1 MTMEPIRLTVT
12 DRDGQPRSE
21 WPLTRGVPLPEGAV
35 GETGELMLAGPG
47 GDAVPVQLRPLAR
60 WPDGSLKWVLAD
72 FQADVDGGEP
82 SVYHLQGGEPAPVSS
97 DEAVEVS
104 ETEEAVVVCTGPLRF
119 SLSRVDA
126 RPFDRV
132 EIGRRVDGLF
142 RAETELSGEGGGELW
157 ARIREGEFLG
167 GTRRRIYG
175 MGGECLASLA
185 PEEWS
190 VEVEEAGP
198 LRSVITCRGALEQR
212 APMHHYTGYRPLRFV
227 LRIHAWA
234 GQPFVRLQHTVVFHL
249 NPRETQVAEIGLR
262 LPLRDGGGGI
272 LCRSAS
278 EPHRAAALPPGGELL
293 LAQQED
299 NHFRQLETGSGGP
312 RVSEGERTEGWLTA
326 ESPAG
331 GLGVAMRHMAEQH
344 PTALQ
349 AGGGGIAAMPWH
361 HPEGRLLS
369 LERYS
374 EEVAWHEGE
383 GVYSDGTGAARTTEL
398 FAAWF
403 APGDSESAVG
413 SLRGLLRPPHAAVD
427 PGDLA
432 RCQATGGFA
441 PAGAFPRSDRM
452 LSGFVEWME
461 RQIRL
466 GRWYGFFDY
475 GDALVAW
482 DEAGGDWRFTGRW
495 GWCNSE
501 WDPRHGV
508 WIEYLRTGEPQW
520 FDLGEAMTRHSVDVD
535 TCHWHP
541 FRPYFVG
548 GCYRHS
554 VDHFGD
560 EPCASHTFIDNWV
573 DHYYATGDLRTLE
586 VLREAGGFLRG
597 FHWTEDPQYSF
608 SLRSIGNAL
617 RGLLY
622 VYEVTG
628 EEAFLRRAEEVYE
641 VIARGQNDDGSWHK
655 RFQVSTPDR
664 QPVQS
669 PYGMASEGTTLAVEL
684 GAPPFSDEE
693 LLALRGGDAPILR
706 VMPYEDQKGYQTHY
720 LLIGIELLHRLTGRQ
735 DVAEVYVRAVDWF
748 CGGPGATGP
757 EFALQQHYYG
767 IICRHLAYAW
777 RLTGRPAYLE
787 IARAVLERLMQMQ
800 DWSDDPKK
808 RGSVSMSPMGLSLV
822 FFGVPCLLEALAE
835 AGMEEPGG

>member
-1 MTMEPIRLTVT
+1 MEPIRLTVT
-12 DRDGQPRSE
+12 ARDGQERSD

-35 GETGELMLAGPG
+35 GDAGELTLAGPDG
-47 GDAVPVQLRPLAR
+47 AVPVQLRPLAR

-72 FQADVDGGEP
+72 FQARVEGGGT
-82 SVYHLQGGEPAPVSS
+82 SVYHLQAGAPAAVSEE
-97 DEAVEVS
+97 EAVEVT
-104 ETEEAVVVCTGPLRF
+104 EAEEAVVVCTGPLRF
-119 SLSRVDA
+119 SLSRL
-126 RPFDRV
+126 RPGLLEGV
-132 EIGRRVDGLF
+132 AIGRRVDGVF
-142 RAETELSGEGGGELW
+142 QAEADLSGDGGELW
-157 ARIREGEFLG
+157 AHIREGEFLG

-227 LRIHAWA
+227 VRVHAFA
-234 GQPFVRLQHTVVFHL
+234 GQPFVRLQHTVVFTL

-262 LPLRDGGGGI
+262 LPLPDGGGEI
-272 LCRSAS
+272 LCRSAA
-278 EPHRAAALPPGGELL
+278 EPHRAVALPAGGELL

-299 NHFRQLETGSGGP
+299 AHFRQIETGGDG
-312 RVSEGERTEGWLTA
+312 RVSEGERTKGWLTA
-326 ESPAG
+326 ESGAG
-331 GLGVAMRHMAEQH
+331 GLGLAMRHMAEQH
-344 PTALQ
+344 PTALRV
-349 AGGGGIAAMPWH
+349 AGGGIAAMPWH

-369 LERYS
+369 LGRYS

-403 APGDSESAVG
+403 ASGGSESAVG
-413 SLRGLLRPPHAAVD
+413 SLRGLLSPPHAAVD
-427 PGDLA
+427 PGHLA
-432 RCQATGGFA
+432 RCRATGGFA
-441 PAGAFPRSDRM
+441 PAGGAFPRADRM
-452 LSGFVEWME
+452 LAGFVEWMQ
-461 RQIRL
+461 RQIRI

-482 DEAGGDWRFTGRW
+482 DEADDDWRFTGRW

-508 WIEYLRTGEPQW
+508 WIEYLRTGAPEW

-554 VDHFGD
+554 TDHFGD

-573 DHYYATGDLRTLE
+573 DHYYLTGDLRTLE

-597 FHWTEDPQYSF
+597 FHWTEDAQYSF
-608 SLRSIGNAL
+608 SLRGIGNAF

-622 VYEVTG
+622 LYEVTG
-628 EEAFLRRAEEVYE
+628 DESFLRRAEEVWE

-664 QPVQS
+664 LALQN

-693 LLALRGGDAPILR
+693 HLELRGRDKPIVR
-706 VMPYEDQKGYQTHY
+706 VMPYEEQKGYQTHY
-720 LLIGIELLHRLTGRQ
+720 LLIGVELLHRLTGRE
-735 DVAEVYVRAVDWF
+735 DVAAAYVRAVDWF
-748 CGGPGATGP
+748 CGGPGSTDP
-757 EFALQQHYYG
+757 EFALSQHYYG
-767 IICRHLAYAW
+767 IVCRHLAYAW
-777 RLTGRPAYLE
+777 RLTGRESYLE

-800 DWSDDPKK
+800 DRSDDPKR
-808 RGSVSMSPMGLSLV
+808 RGSVGMSPMALSLL
-822 FFGVPCLLEALAE
+822 FFGVPYLLEALAE
-835 AGMEEPGG
+835 AGMDEPGG